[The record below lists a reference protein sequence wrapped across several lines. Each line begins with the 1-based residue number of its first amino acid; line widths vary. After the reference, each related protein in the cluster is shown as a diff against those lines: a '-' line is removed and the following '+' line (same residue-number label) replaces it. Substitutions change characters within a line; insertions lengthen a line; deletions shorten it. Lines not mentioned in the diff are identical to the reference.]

1 MYTVF
6 KKGLTIP
13 LRFNILCKKTIDQD
27 GGKMNHTF
35 APKEITLIGIF
46 AAITAILSQ
55 ITLPLPFTPV
65 PLSLGLVAV
74 YTAGILLKPQHA
86 VLSQLCYLLLGAIGL
101 PIYAGFRGGFP
112 ALLGPTGGYLM
123 AYPIIAGVVSWG
135 INRKPSQNLE
145 KSAEN
150 SLYVKSFALM
160 LLAQFILY
168 MGGTLWF
175 SLVTGNTF
183 SASLVM
189 AVYPFIPLDGLKIA
203 FCTAIII
210 PFRSRMLKLKI
221 LMLE

>member
-1 MYTVF
+1 M
-6 KKGLTIP
+6 LTIY
-13 LRFNILCKKTIDQD
+13 LWFYILIKKKIYTY
-27 GGKMNHTF
+27 GGKMKDTF

-65 PLSLGLVAV
+65 PLSLSLVAV

-123 AYPIIAGVVSWG
+123 AYPIIAGIVSWG
-135 INRKPSQNLE
+135 INSKPSQNLE
-145 KSAEN
+145 KSTGN